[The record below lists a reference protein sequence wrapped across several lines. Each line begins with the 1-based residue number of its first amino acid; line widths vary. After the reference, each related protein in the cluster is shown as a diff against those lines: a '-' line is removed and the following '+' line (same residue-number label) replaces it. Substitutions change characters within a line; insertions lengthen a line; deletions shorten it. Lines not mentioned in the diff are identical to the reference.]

1 MDQMLFYL
9 INFALIALYCA
20 VYIITVLFCV
30 NVVDT
35 EAFWNSITNV
45 QFYVLS
51 SITQI
56 NKYVSKILDVTWKG
70 KLIDYIRIRL
80 LIPHIHKLQLVIF
93 ENVV

>member
-1 MDQMLFYL
+1 M
-9 INFALIALYCA
+9 I
-20 VYIITVLFCV
+20 IITLWLNIESAEVFR
-30 NVVDT
+30 N
-35 EAFWNSITNV
+35 NITNV

-56 NKYVSKILDVTWKG
+56 NKYVPKILDVAWKG